1 MSFVGG
7 LSVVVTAMIL
17 RPDSGRLGYHVPA
30 MDVDGMRDLLDR
42 VAGGEIGP
50 EEAARTLAEMS
61 FVDLG
66 MAKVDTH
73 RHLRTGQPEAV
84 FGPGKS
90 PGECARIAATLAD
103 AGSRPILVTRATP
116 AQHQAVQAVLPEA
129 VYHETARL
137 VVARP
142 VQDEPVGTI
151 AVVSAGTADGPV
163 AEEAAIASEA
173 LGLKVD
179 RIADV
184 GVAGIHRVV
193 AYRGALEGADCVVVV
208 AGMEGALPSVV
219 AGLVSTPVVAVPTS
233 VGYGATFGG
242 LAALLAMLSSCA
254 PGVVVVN
261 VDGGFNAATAAQ
273 RILRRRR

>member
-1 MSFVGG
+1 
-7 LSVVVTAMIL
+7 
-17 RPDSGRLGYHVPA
+17 
-30 MDVDGMRDLLDR
+30 MDVDGLRDLFDR
-42 VAGGEIGP
+42 VVGGEIGA
-50 EEAARTLAEMS
+50 EEAAQILAEMS

-66 MAKVDTH
+66 MAKIDAH
-73 RHLRTGQPEAV
+73 RHVRTGQPEAV
-84 FGPGKS
+84 FGPGKA
-90 PGECARIAATLAD
+90 PDECARIAASLAD

-116 AQHQAVQAVLPEA
+116 AQHRAVRGVLPEA

-137 VVARP
+137 VVAGP
-142 VQDEPVGTI
+142 VKDEPAGAV

-163 AEEAAIASEA
+163 AEEAAIVSEA

-179 RIADV
+179 RIVDV

-193 AYRGALEGADCVVVV
+193 AYRDALEAADCVIAV

-233 VGYGATFGG
+233 VGYGASFGG

-261 VDGGFNAATAAQ
+261 VDGGFNAATAAH
-273 RILRRRR
+273 RILRRDR